1 MMEMIKK
8 IQELLTVKQNFFV
21 SSLRNVS
28 KTVWKT
34 CILTF
39 GCQELLERN
48 TKEIVLTLKGCPV
61 ATTAGF
67 VLFKAEMVLQD
78 QKGTKA
84 KRDTEENKALR
95 GPQATL

>member
-1 MMEMIKK
+1 ME
-8 IQELLTVKQNFFV
+8 
-21 SSLRNVS
+21 
-28 KTVWKT
+28 T

>member
-1 MMEMIKK
+1 M
-8 IQELLTVKQNFFV
+8 
-21 SSLRNVS
+21 
-28 KTVWKT
+28 
-34 CILTF
+34 
-39 GCQELLERN
+39 
-48 TKEIVLTLKGCPV
+48 TLKGCPV

-84 KRDTEENKALR
+84 KRDTEANKALR